1 MFCKGSKSYK
11 EWDYDGG
18 NGNYSHH
25 RLSLNLNLGDFD
37 SVIMRCCWCGLAT
50 GILREHQ
57 THLNLPKSFY
67 LCADSALV
75 HYILYPLMMPFQK
88 THALCLLIPYIS
100 GWQFVPLESVLAADT
115 VEARYEWA
123 GISPAQHSSTPAL
136 QYCTALVTVD
146 TLPQCPGLCWVP
158 TTTTTTTLYFM
169 SLLNRPATLLLTC
182 STTWTIIVMETV
194 RIKTHNSQPSRL

>member
-75 HYILYPLMMPFQK
+75 HYIISAHDAFSEDPRSKFGDPL
-88 THALCLLIPYIS
+88 IS
-100 GWQFVPLESVLAADT
+100 LG
-115 VEARYEWA
+115 
-123 GISPAQHSSTPAL
+123 G
-136 QYCTALVTVD
+136 
-146 TLPQCPGLCWVP
+146 
-158 TTTTTTTLYFM
+158 
-169 SLLNRPATLLLTC
+169 SL
-182 STTWTIIVMETV
+182 
-194 RIKTHNSQPSRL
+194 

>member
-57 THLNLPKSFY
+57 THLNLPNCSY
-67 LCADSALV
+67 LCVDSALV
-75 HYILYPLMMPFQK
+75 HDAFPEDPRSMFGGPL
-88 THALCLLIPYIS
+88 IS
-100 GWQFVPLESVLAADT
+100 LG
-115 VEARYEWA
+115 
-123 GISPAQHSSTPAL
+123 G
-136 QYCTALVTVD
+136 
-146 TLPQCPGLCWVP
+146 
-158 TTTTTTTLYFM
+158 
-169 SLLNRPATLLLTC
+169 SL
-182 STTWTIIVMETV
+182 
-194 RIKTHNSQPSRL
+194 

>member
-88 THALCLLIPYIS
+88 THALCLLIPYIP

-115 VEARYEWA
+115 VDTRYEWA
-123 GISPAQHSSTPAL
+123 GISSPALQHSSTARRWSRWPHCRGA
-136 QYCTALVTVD
+136 
-146 TLPQCPGLCWVP
+146 PGSAGFPPPPPPLHSILCHY
-158 TTTTTTTLYFM
+158 LIGQQH
-169 SLLNRPATLLLTC
+169 C
-182 STTWTIIVMETV
+182 C
-194 RIKTHNSQPSRL
+194 

>member
-75 HYILYPLMMPFQK
+75 HYILYLLMMPFPEDPRSMFVDPLYLWVAVC
-88 THALCLLIPYIS
+88 TS
-100 GWQFVPLESVLAADT
+100 GVCVSC
-115 VEARYEWA
+115 RHCR
-123 GISPAQHSSTPAL
+123 G
-136 QYCTALVTVD
+136 
-146 TLPQCPGLCWVP
+146 
-158 TTTTTTTLYFM
+158 
-169 SLLNRPATLLLTC
+169 
-182 STTWTIIVMETV
+182 
-194 RIKTHNSQPSRL
+194 

>member
-100 GWQFVPLESVLAADT
+100 GWQFVPLESVLATD
-115 VEARYEWA
+115 
-123 GISPAQHSSTPAL
+123 
-136 QYCTALVTVD
+136 TVD
-146 TLPQCPGLCWVP
+146 TR
-158 TTTTTTTLYFM
+158 Y
-169 SLLNRPATLLLTC
+169 
-182 STTWTIIVMETV
+182 E
-194 RIKTHNSQPSRL
+194 